1 MSGEWQCAAKKVD
14 SNEDL
19 MSITSFD
26 MRKSMINNGFVKI
39 D

>member
-1 MSGEWQCAAKKVD
+1 MSGEWQCVAKKVD
-14 SNEDL
+14 SIEDL

-26 MRKSMINNGFVKI
+26 MRKSMINKGFVKI